1 MLKLTPTDTWL
12 PAWVPESTVTVS
24 ILLMLCSV
32 IQSTVSNDKLQRA
45 GALPVP
51 LSLTPR
57 YPLGPAPKS
66 HSLTRPHVHVPQTGG
81 YDGSM
86 MNGLNILPTYT
97 DYFGLTPAT
106 VGLNTASVFIGS
118 FFGTLASG
126 VLADALGRRPAIF
139 WGAAATLAGV
149 VVQTAAQDTAM
160 FVVGRVV
167 LGLGSAVSGIAS
179 SVYLSETF
187 PSRWRAWG
195 AGLLNDFY

>member
-1 MLKLTPTDTWL
+1 MLKSTPTDTWL
-12 PAWVPESTVTVS
+12 PAWVPESTATVS

-32 IQSTVSNDKLQRA
+32 IQST
-45 GALPVP
+45 
-51 LSLTPR
+51 
-57 YPLGPAPKS
+57 
-66 HSLTRPHVHVPQTGG
+66 TGG

-97 DYFGLTPAT
+97 DYFGLTEAT

-167 LGLGSAVSGIAS
+167 LGLGSAVSGTAS
-179 SVYLSETF
+179 AVYLSETF